1 MSKILDE
8 MLRTEFN
15 ISQDLINLA
24 ERVENKL
31 QDKFM
36 EVEKIAEYNQYKV
49 LKAFQ
54 KNRVSE
60 IHFVSTTGYGYND
73 AGRDI
78 VESVYADVFKTESA
92 LMRSQMVCG
101 THALAVALSGNLK
114 PGDEMLCP
122 AGKPYDTLDSV
133 IGTNGARGSLAE
145 YGVTYR
151 EAGLLPDNSFDYE
164 NIKKAINS
172 KTKLV
177 EIQRSRGY
185 SIRPSFSIKQIGDLI
200 KYIKGIK
207 EDIICLVDNCYG
219 EFVDYLEPSEVGA
232 DMVVGSLIKNP
243 GGGLAPIGGYIAG
256 RNEYVENAA
265 YRLTCAGL
273 GKEVGAS
280 LGLNQKFLQG
290 LFMAPQI
297 VAASLKGAIFTSALM
312 ESLGFEVSPKPEERR
327 TDIVQQ
333 IHMKTAENIINFCQG
348 IQKASPIDSHAM
360 PLPWDMPGYD
370 NPVIMA
376 AGTFVQG
383 SSIELSADAPIR
395 PPYTVY
401 IQGGLTYYHAKI
413 ATLVATGNLSAK

>member
-1 MSKILDE
+1 MNELLNE
-8 MLRTEFN
+8 MLLKEFSISHKLIDLVCETEKQLHN
-15 ISQDLINLA
+15 
-24 ERVENKL
+24 
-31 QDKFM
+31 KFM
-36 EVEKIAEYNQYKV
+36 EVDKVAEYNQYKV
-49 LKAFQ
+49 LKAFGEN
-54 KNRVSE
+54 KVSE
-60 IHFVSTTGYGYND
+60 IHFASTTGYGYND

-78 VESVYADVFKTESA
+78 IESIYADVFKTESA
-92 LMRSQMVCG
+92 LVRSQMVCG
-101 THALAVALSGNLK
+101 THALSVALSANLK

-122 AGKPYDTLDSV
+122 VGKPYDTLASV
-133 IGTNGARGSLAE
+133 IGTNGARGSLIE

-151 EAGLLPDNSFDYE
+151 QVDLLPDYSFDYE

-185 SIRPSFSIKQIGDLI
+185 STRPSFSIKEIKDLI
-200 KYIKGIK
+200 KYIRGIK
-207 EDIICLVDNCYG
+207 EDVIILVDNCYG
-219 EFVDYLEPSEVGA
+219 EFVDYTEPSEVGA

-243 GGGLAPIGGYIAG
+243 GGGITPIGGYIVG
-256 RNEYVENAA
+256 KNEFIENAA
-265 YRLTCAGL
+265 YRLTCPGL

-290 LFMAPQI
+290 LFMAPQT
-297 VAASLKGAIFTSALM
+297 VSASLKGAIFTAAIM
-312 ESLGFEVSPKPEERR
+312 DKLGFEVSPKAEESR

-333 IHMKTAENIINFCQG
+333 INMRTPENVIKFCQG

-360 PLPWDMPGYD
+360 PQPWDMPGYD
-370 NPVIMA
+370 NQVIMA

-401 IQGGLTYYHAKI
+401 MQGGLTYWHAKI
-413 ATLVATGNLSAK
+413 GTMVAIENMNII

>member
-1 MSKILDE
+1 MNKMLNE
-8 MLRTEFN
+8 MLKSEFN
-15 ISQDLINLA
+15 ISQDLIDLA
-24 ERVENKL
+24 DKVESTL
-31 QDKFM
+31 QKKFM
-36 EVEKIAEYNQYKV
+36 EVEKIVEYNQYKV

-60 IHFVSTTGYGYND
+60 THFVSTTGYGYND

-78 VESVYADVFKTESA
+78 VERVYADVFKTESA

-122 AGKPYDTLDSV
+122 AGKPYDTLDSI

-151 EAGLLPDNSFDYE
+151 QVDLLPDNNFDYE
-164 NIKKAINS
+164 NIKKAINY

-256 RNEYVENAA
+256 RNEYVENSA

-333 IHMKTAENIINFCQG
+333 IHMKTAENVIKFCQG

-360 PLPWDMPGYD
+360 PQPWDMPGYE